1 MNRSSLPIGLS
12 TLKKWWNSPEGV
24 LKCSLPFQRH
34 SGMWNAI
41 TKSMLVWSI
50 LADSYI
56 PPIVL
61 LKDKSGT
68 NSKGKDIFSYQVL
81 DGQQRL
87 TTLFSFID
95 DEWSLHG
102 STPEVEV
109 DGTVYDL
116 EGIKFSEMSEEC
128 QDAIRNYHFSVQ
140 CLENYTMTEA
150 ESLFYNINSGVSL
163 STVQK
168 SKAKLGTDLIGFL
181 NGLLQGSFFT
191 QAINITEKQA
201 LAEDDLLLLLQGM
214 LLLDNRHDGMDYKNI
229 STATCLG
236 YAEGIRGNYSVQKR
250 EKLRGIMG
258 YLDAAFDAKVKFLK
272 KNNVPIVLAVAE
284 IAMDSGRDARS
295 FRAFINDFANGMYP
309 AYEEASGSG
318 NVKASKVQ
326 QRLRVMYLAMC
337 SYYRMKPSEE
347 EKPFAREIP
356 LYLEGRAVD
365 DLVGGA
371 EPVSGTSDSDSD
383 VVSLE
388 PEWAGKSFGESSSMS
403 EASDRSLGDISLIS
417 ETAREISSESSSE
430 LESAEGDSDEP
441 NFETE
446 LSEEGFCEIS
456 SDENMEINRAE
467 LSSDVQ
473 NEENSENSGDVF
485 QSASGVDFDEEQK
498 EIDINE

>member
-1 MNRSSLPIGLS
+1 MNRSSLSLGLN
-12 TLKKWWNSPEGV
+12 TLKKWWNSSEGV

-61 LKDKSGT
+61 LKDKLGT
-68 NSKGKDIFSYQVL
+68 DSKGKDIFTYQIL

-109 DGTVYDL
+109 DNTTYDL
-116 EGIKFSEMSEEC
+116 EGIRFSEMSEEC
-128 QDAIRNYHFSVQ
+128 QDAIRNYRFSVQ
-140 CLENYTMTEA
+140 CLENYTMSEV

-163 STVQK
+163 STIQK

-214 LLLDNRHDGMDYKNI
+214 LLLDNRHEGMDYKNI
-229 STATCLG
+229 SMATCLG
-236 YAEGIRGNYSVQKR
+236 YAEGIRGTYSGQKR
-250 EKLRGIMG
+250 EKLSGIVS
-258 YLDAAFDAKVKFLK
+258 YLDEAFDTKVKFLK
-272 KNNVPIVLAVAE
+272 KNNVPIVIVLAEMAKY
-284 IAMDSGRDARS
+284 SGKDAFS
-295 FRAFINDFANGMYP
+295 FKAFINDFANGVYP
-309 AYEEASGSG
+309 EYDEASGSG

-337 SYYRMKPSEE
+337 SYYKIKPSEDD
-347 EKPFAREIP
+347 KPFAREIP